1 MGYYKTISLN
11 QVDMK
16 KDINDVIFHT
26 REKVQRLCI
35 SPGFSHP
42 GK

>member
-16 KDINDVIFHT
+16 KDINDIIFHN
-26 REKVQRLCI
+26 REKGQGLCI
-35 SPGFSHP
+35 SSGFSHS